1 MAHNNKHC
9 PGINGKCSK
18 IMSYWDNHSVCR
30 ACRNYACSPTSTWE
44 VCADW
49 SEELWKKKSKCL
61 HRASQTKAFK
71 PRSQT
76 SSQVPENGAGRS
88 CPSHVPAKDLGK
100 DSSSLFR
107 GSTSVSSATISTTE
121 ASDLHQLQQGMSS
134 SAGEDSL
141 QGCDGEP
148 DRDSLSRDP
157 SPDCDLSVDQGLG
170 SRPVSPRKKGSSR
183 NSLPRQDVQPRTG
196 ASGSDLSHHSGKRRR
211 SSSDYD
217 SSWSDVSRGRSKHK
231 HSKSRHRSRSLS
243 RPRHSRHHHRMSRAS
258 RSRSRHY
265 RYRSSRSGSRF
276 RLSRSKQHRHKSRS
290 GSRLK
295 SSEDHAVSA

>member
-18 IMSYWDNHSVCR
+18 IMPYWDNHSVCR
-30 ACRNYACSPTSTWE
+30 ACRNYACSPTSTCE

-49 SEELWKKKSKCL
+49 SEELWKRISKCL
-61 HRASQTKAFK
+61 HRASQARAFK

-76 SSQVPENGAGRS
+76 SSQVPENGPGRS

-121 ASDLHQLQQGMSS
+121 ASDPHQLQQGMPS

-141 QGCDGEP
+141 QGSDGEP
-148 DRDSLSRDP
+148 DRDSPSRDP
-157 SPDCDLSVDQGLG
+157 SPDGDLSVDQELG
-170 SRPVSPRKKGSSR
+170 SRPVSPRDKGSSR
-183 NSLPRQDVQPRTG
+183 NSLPRTG
-196 ASGSDLSHHSGKRRR
+196 ASGSNPSHHSGKRRR

-217 SSWSDVSRGRSKHK
+217 SSRSDVSRGRS
-231 HSKSRHRSRSLS
+231 
-243 RPRHSRHHHRMSRAS
+243 
-258 RSRSRHY
+258 
-265 RYRSSRSGSRF
+265 
-276 RLSRSKQHRHKSRS
+276 RHKQS
-290 GSRLK
+290 
-295 SSEDHAVSA
+295 V